1 MNLCNIGHTFDYEI
15 EKLIRLFL
23 PFEKIQVFHTVE
35 KSENCAI
42 CTLYDEGGKTFA
54 KAQLYL
60 NEKSAE
66 FITEVDYTAKDIK
79 KEIVAFAN
87 SGGGNIYI
95 GITDTGEVT
104 GVDNI
109 KESIESLSGMIREGI
124 KSDLTLYTKI
134 NIEKINDKD
143 IILIKFWSTD

>member
-1 MNLCNIGHTFDYEI
+1 MNLCNIGHNFDYEI

-42 CTLYDEGGKTFA
+42 CTLYDDGGKIFA

-66 FITEVDYTAKDIK
+66 FIAEVDYTAKDIK
-79 KEIVAFAN
+79 KE
-87 SGGGNIYI
+87 SQH
-95 GITDTGEVT
+95 
-104 GVDNI
+104 
-109 KESIESLSGMIREGI
+109 
-124 KSDLTLYTKI
+124 TLG
-134 NIEKINDKD
+134 
-143 IILIKFWSTD
+143 

>member
-1 MNLCNIGHTFDYEI
+1 MKLSNIGHSFDYEM

-42 CTLYDEGGKTFA
+42 CTLYDGGGKTFA

-79 KEIVAFAN
+79 KE
-87 SGGGNIYI
+87 SQH
-95 GITDTGEVT
+95 
-104 GVDNI
+104 
-109 KESIESLSGMIREGI
+109 
-124 KSDLTLYTKI
+124 TLGRQLFFCF
-134 NIEKINDKD
+134 EKLNAT
-143 IILIKFWSTD
+143 ILILLRMSYLPSFFLIKHNILLRIMFYFFG